1 MGNFNIKQNLIKI
14 YKNFEN
20 KNSNNGIS
28 EYHLTTNMSTIVMPL
43 IDIFLLPEI
52 LNANN
57 IKSTQTKENFNSLY
71 SLYITSK

>member
-28 EYHLTTNMSTIVMPL
+28 EYYLTTNMSTIVVPL

-52 LNANN
+52 PNANN